1 MVSPSTSPSRVTPI
15 LSPQARPPL
24 DQGKTKDTDKQYAM
38 LLNKVMDLERDRD
51 RLMQGQNIVEV
62 LNNGQKEM
70 QKLDLYSEEGET

>member
-1 MVSPSTSPSRVTPI
+1 
-15 LSPQARPPL
+15 
-24 DQGKTKDTDKQYAM
+24 M
-38 LLNKVMDLERDRD
+38 LLNKVMALERDRD